1 MIEFLF
7 IINVI
12 GIRLTANRALLYKD
26 FISCASCVFRFF
38 FIFYECAICPINI
51 TTIRQCTFAC
61 MCIFAILIYRSIICR
76 ICMRCFNRNYCFF
89 NIAYISCSCSWN
101 CRLPF
106 IRSSIMTFR
115 ICIYKLITIKLWL
128 NNGFASLVVVV
139 SNKIAVYI
147 CKRNTVLLTVFKI
160 LLCNIIIIDNFF
172 NFCCALTYTNSN
184 VLNISCG
191 FTVILVK
198 ISVRVK
204 II

>member
-1 MIEFLF
+1 
-7 IINVI
+7 
-12 GIRLTANRALLYKD
+12 
-26 FISCASCVFRFF
+26 
-38 FIFYECAICPINI
+38 
-51 TTIRQCTFAC
+51 

-76 ICMRCFNRNYCFF
+76 IFMRCFSRNYCFF
-89 NIAYISCSCSWN
+89 NIAYISCSCSSN

-106 IRSSIMTFR
+106 IRSSIMNFT

-128 NNGFASLVVVV
+128 NNGFACLVVVV
-139 SNKIAVYI
+139 SNKSTVYI

-160 LLCNIIIIDNFF
+160 LLCNIIIINKFF
-172 NFCCALTYTNSN
+172 NFRCALTYTNSN
-184 VLNISCG
+184 ILNISCG